1 MAQSLSIC
9 VPAAGH
15 CINNCLT
22 CCSKMHPSEYPNM
35 YHGTLMDYAH
45 YIEDLKERMEYA
57 REKGCDVCM
66 LTGST
71 EPQQDKQFLKDFWMV
86 NKSLKNPY
94 RDIEIQTTGAF
105 IDDDI
110 LEFLAHKIGVKTVC
124 ISAFSISNDTVNRDI
139 IQTKDKNLCLASL
152 CRKIKEHG
160 MNLRLCLNITDYG
173 YLSRYLV
180 TDKNGNQTWNN
191 MTDDIFG
198 RCLELGADQVTIRK
212 MWAPDNTTKQGKW
225 IKENCIHSDELIAEL
240 EEEIVR
246 NGAFLNTLEY
256 GAKRY
261 AYKGFSTV
269 IDRDS
274 MAQDKNNQ
282 AIKYFVIRQNG
293 KLYSNWDSPASLI
306 F

>member
-9 VPAAGH
+9 VPAKGH
-15 CINNCLT
+15 CINNCKT
-22 CCSKMHPSEYPNM
+22 CCSMMHPSEYPNM

-45 YIEDLKERMEYA
+45 YMEDLKERMEYA

-71 EPQQDKQFLKDFWMV
+71 EPQQDKQFLRDFWLI
-86 NKSLKNPY
+86 NQSLERPY

-105 IDDDI
+105 MDDDM
-110 LEFLAHKIGVKTVC
+110 LEFLAHKVGVKTIC
-124 ISAFSISNDTVNRDI
+124 ISTFNIFSETRNREI
-139 IQTKDKNLCLASL
+139 MQTKDSSLGVRRLCESA
-152 CRKIKEHG
+152 KKYG
-160 MNLRLCLNITDYG
+160 MNIRLCLNITDEYAYPDG
-173 YLSRYLV
+173 KITSDIIDGIFDRCAYL
-180 TDKNGNQTWNN
+180 K
-191 MTDDIFG
+191 
-198 RCLELGADQVTIRK
+198 ADQITIRK
-212 MWAPDNTTKQGKW
+212 MWAPDNTSKQGKW
-225 IKENCIHSDELIAEL
+225 IESNCKCSDKLITML
-240 EEEIVR
+240 EDEIVQ
-246 NGAFLNTLEY
+246 NGAYLNTLEY

-282 AIKYFVIRQNG
+282 AIKYYVIRQNG